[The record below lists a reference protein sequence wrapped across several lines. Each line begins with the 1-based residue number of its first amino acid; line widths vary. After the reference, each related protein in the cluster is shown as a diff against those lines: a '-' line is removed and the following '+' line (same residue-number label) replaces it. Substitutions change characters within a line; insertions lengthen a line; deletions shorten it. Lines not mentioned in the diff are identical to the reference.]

1 MSSCTL
7 FCVYSSSFCWLRPPT
22 CGSGSVS
29 RACLGG
35 HELSLLQTRR
45 RRNNHTMSN
54 SVFLLS
60 IPVRSSVREFSP
72 ASCFHL
78 FWLFLWNILFSHP
91 CPIHNSR
98 ILSPLSQ
105 SMDSSKN
112 SPAAPNASQQNE
124 VELTDE
130 EKALK
135 ITIRQKE
142 KMERDHD
149 MIKEYYKVRVPLWLF
164 C

>member
-1 MSSCTL
+1 
-7 FCVYSSSFCWLRPPT
+7 
-22 CGSGSVS
+22 
-29 RACLGG
+29 
-35 HELSLLQTRR
+35 
-45 RRNNHTMSN
+45 
-54 SVFLLS
+54 
-60 IPVRSSVREFSP
+60 
-72 ASCFHL
+72 
-78 FWLFLWNILFSHP
+78 
-91 CPIHNSR
+91 
-98 ILSPLSQ
+98 
-105 SMDSSKN
+105 MDSSKN

-149 MIKEYYKVRVPLWLF
+149 MIKEYYKVRAPLWLF

>member
-1 MSSCTL
+1 
-7 FCVYSSSFCWLRPPT
+7 
-22 CGSGSVS
+22 
-29 RACLGG
+29 
-35 HELSLLQTRR
+35 
-45 RRNNHTMSN
+45 
-54 SVFLLS
+54 
-60 IPVRSSVREFSP
+60 
-72 ASCFHL
+72 
-78 FWLFLWNILFSHP
+78 
-91 CPIHNSR
+91 
-98 ILSPLSQ
+98 
-105 SMDSSKN
+105 MDSSKSN
-112 SPAAPNASQQNE
+112 PAAPNASQQNE